1 MQKKGGVAAVDRI
14 RYLRI
19 EFEQETKSKKKPMQC
34 EAKLPPKVCI
44 HSSKISFVADEKLI
58 HIYIIKDQSQK
69 YVWRAGKGSK
79 KVQNSTDSV
88 NCFDAVIHLASVS
101 TRVADIKICSHDS
114 ARFASASLP

>member
-58 HIYIIKDQSQK
+58 HIYN
-69 YVWRAGKGSK
+69 KGPESE
-79 KVQNSTDSV
+79 
-88 NCFDAVIHLASVS
+88 
-101 TRVADIKICSHDS
+101 ICVEGRKREQEG
-114 ARFASASLP
+114 AKFNRQRELL